1 MSPSMLTVG
10 LDPALVDDAP
20 SSRAAFPE
28 LDAEAVRAGV
38 AAERARLAELGITVD
53 VCLLDYGRTAEAVY
67 RAALSRK
74 DYDIVMIGAGC
85 PAGPGADPALRG
97 PGRHHPRTGTRCE
110 ALLQREP
117 VDNRRGRPAVVA
129 RTQATRLVL
138 HPDSSISAGQPRAQG
153 TSGWGPVNFPLWPW
167 VASALFVGTS
177 TASRVR

>member
-74 DYDIVMIGAGC
+74 DYDIVMIGAGVRLD
-85 PAGPGADPALRG
+85 PVLTPLFEALVGITHELAPGAKLCFNVSPS
-97 PGRHHPRTGTRCE
+97 TTVE
-110 ALLQREP
+110 AVQRWWPERKP
-117 VDNRRGRPAVVA
+117 
-129 RTQATRLVL
+129 LV
-138 HPDSSISAGQPRAQG
+138 
-153 TSGWGPVNFPLWPW
+153 
-167 VASALFVGTS
+167 
-177 TASRVR
+177 

>member
-74 DYDIVMIGAGC
+74 DYDIVMIGAGVRL
-85 PAGPGADPALRG
+85 DPALT
-97 PGRHHPRTGTRCE
+97 PLFE
-110 ALLQREP
+110 ALVGITHELAPGAKLCFNVSPSTTVEAVQRWWPERKP
-117 VDNRRGRPAVVA
+117 
-129 RTQATRLVL
+129 LV
-138 HPDSSISAGQPRAQG
+138 
-153 TSGWGPVNFPLWPW
+153 
-167 VASALFVGTS
+167 
-177 TASRVR
+177 